1 MKFPVIL
8 SRRLARRA
16 EARIG
21 IVGLLFCWFCPA
33 LLAQNPDPVEN
44 PAIPTVTFNVLWE
57 AATPQLFTVTARST
71 GSAHYVS
78 SNPAR
83 KSDDPAQAAD
93 PDYTLEFTLS
103 SPGAAKVFALATQ
116 ARYFD
121 GDFDFK
127 KHSVANTGAKT
138 LTYADLK
145 RHFQTTYNW
154 SENAAID
161 QLTSYFQG
169 ISATIEH
176 GRKLQFLHRYDK
188 LGLEAHLKGMEDE
201 AQRNYLTELQII
213 GPILESIA
221 DDSSVMN
228 IARQRARRLLQR
240 ANDEAASGAKTGK

>member
-1 MKFPVIL
+1 MTRRTFPIL
-8 SRRLARRA
+8 LLLLASLTFA
-16 EARIG
+16 
-21 IVGLLFCWFCPA
+21 FPA
-33 LLAQNPDPVEN
+33 PAQNPDPVEN

-78 SNPAR
+78 SNPVR

-176 GRKLQFLHRYDK
+176 GRRLQFIHRYDK

-213 GPILESIA
+213 APILESIA

-240 ANDEAASGAKTGK
+240 ANDEAASGGKTAK

>member
-1 MKFPVIL
+1 MKRGSRHIL
-8 SRRLARRA
+8 FLLLTSSVLALSA
-16 EARIG
+16 T
-21 IVGLLFCWFCPA
+21 
-33 LLAQNPDPVEN
+33 AQNPDPVEN
-44 PAIPTVTFNVLWE
+44 PPIPTVTFNCLWE
-57 AATPQLFTVTARST
+57 AATPQLYTITARST
-71 GSAHYVS
+71 GTAHYVS
-78 SNPAR
+78 GNPAR

-103 SPGAAKVFALATQ
+103 SPGAAKVFVLATQ

-121 GDFDFK
+121 GDFDYK
-127 KHSVANTGAKT
+127 KRVANTGAKT
-138 LTYADLK
+138 LTYADLT

-201 AQRNYLTELQII
+201 AQSHYLAELQII
-213 GPILESIA
+213 APTLESIA
-221 DDSSVMN
+221 NDSSVLN

-240 ANDEAASGAKTGK
+240 AKDEATDGVKKGQ

>member
-1 MKFPVIL
+1 LFVVLASLKFAL
-8 SRRLARRA
+8 SAT
-16 EARIG
+16 
-21 IVGLLFCWFCPA
+21 
-33 LLAQNPDPVEN
+33 AQNPDPVEN
-44 PAIPTVTFNVLWE
+44 PPIPTVTFNCLWE
-57 AATPQLFTVTARST
+57 VATPQLYTITARST

-78 SNPAR
+78 GNPVR

-116 ARYFD
+116 AKYFD
-121 GDFDFK
+121 GDFDYK
-127 KHSVANTGAKT
+127 KHGVADTGAKT

-169 ISATIEH
+169 ISSTIEH

-201 AQRNYLTELQII
+201 AQSHYLAELQII
-213 GPILESIA
+213 APVLESIA
-221 DDSSVMN
+221 SDSSVMN
-228 IARQRARRLLQR
+228 IARQRARRLLQTAR
-240 ANDEAASGAKTGK
+240 AEATNGVKKGQ

>member
-1 MKFPVIL
+1 MTHRTTHTVFVLFAALVLTL
-8 SRRLARRA
+8 S
-16 EARIG
+16 
-21 IVGLLFCWFCPA
+21 CS
-33 LLAQNPDPVEN
+33 AQNPDPVEN

-57 AATPQLFTVTARST
+57 AATPQLYTITARST

-78 SNPAR
+78 GNPVR
-83 KSDDPAQAAD
+83 KSVDPAQAAD

-103 SPGAAKVFALATQ
+103 SPGAAKVFTLATQ
-116 ARYFD
+116 AGYFD
-121 GDFDFK
+121 GDFDYK
-127 KHSVANTGAKT
+127 KRVANTGAKT
-138 LTYADLK
+138 LAYADLK

-169 ISATIEH
+169 VSSTIEH

-201 AQRNYLTELQII
+201 AQRHYLAELQII
-213 GPILESIA
+213 APTLESIA
-221 DDSSVMN
+221 SDSSVLN

-240 ANDEAASGAKTGK
+240 AKAEAGG